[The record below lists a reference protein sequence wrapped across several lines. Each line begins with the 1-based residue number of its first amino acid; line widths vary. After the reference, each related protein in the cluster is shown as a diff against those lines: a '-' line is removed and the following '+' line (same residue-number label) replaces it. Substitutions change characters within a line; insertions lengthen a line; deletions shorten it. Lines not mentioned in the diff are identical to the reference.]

1 MSAMPE
7 GLPVAEGT
15 YEASDAHLKQQI
27 SLFGLIALAV
37 SVQVGS
43 GWLLATL
50 AAASIA
56 GPASILTW
64 VLGAVFFAVIGVT
77 WMELGAMLP
86 RSGAGVRYPRLTH
99 GAFLSWFNGWGYL
112 IASLSLPVIEA
123 QAVLTYVGGHWEW
136 LGFLKVVDG
145 TTVLSWTGTLVGFVL
160 LFVFFLLNS
169 MGAKLLSESNKYVT
183 IWKLV
188 IPTVTAALMFTA
200 FSSGNFSIGGGFAPL
215 GGGAVLGALAS
226 GGIVFAYSGL
236 RQILDFGGEVVNP
249 QRNIPIAIVVGGLII
264 PLVIYILLQIG
275 FIGAVDWASAGVRPG
290 DWAGLQG
297 SDWQSAPLLN
307 AVTAAGFAWF
317 ATVLLTDAALSPAA
331 TGWVWLGIGT
341 RTVYSMS
348 VNRELPTA
356 FQRINRYGTPIVA
369 LAACTVLGLLFF
381 FPAPSWYL
389 FVGMVSIAL
398 TLSYVMGGPVLAVLR
413 RTAPDFPRPVK
424 LKAVTFWAMS
434 GFVASLLLIYFA
446 GWFPLINLFTVV
458 FVALPLY
465 GAYTS
470 VREGWSR
477 PVPSRVLAGA
487 FAVAW
492 VVIAAGGG
500 WLAQVDQ
507 QQAEGGW
514 SFPVYFSAIVLV
526 IAAFMAGL
534 YAVSTEVGRRHIR
547 GGIWMVV
554 TILAL
559 LLLAYLGQ
567 FGPMDSPPLD
577 SPVDLVVMV
586 VIAVGAYLWAV
597 RAGGPTEELAEILA
611 AQKRA
616 DVLAAGERGSVLA
629 AHENGVPTAPAMR
642 GRAETTGS

>member
-1 MSAMPE
+1 MSATPDA
-7 GLPVAEGT
+7 LPVEGA

-64 VLGAVFFAVIGVT
+64 VLGAVFFGIIGVT

-112 IASLSLPVIEA
+112 IAALALPVIEV
-123 QAVLTYVGGHWEW
+123 QAVLTYLGGYWPE
-136 LGFLKVVDG
+136 LGFLEERAG
-145 TTVLSWTGTLVGFVL
+145 ITVLSWPRGILVGFLL

-169 MGAKLLSESNKYVT
+169 FGAKLLSESNKYVT
-183 IWKLV
+183 IWKIV
-188 IPTVTAALMFTA
+188 IPLLTAGLMFTA
-200 FSSGNFSIGGGFAPL
+200 FSSANFTIGGGFAPL
-215 GGGAVLGALAS
+215 GGGAVFGALAS

-249 QRNIPIAIVVGGLII
+249 QRNIPIAIVVGGLVI
-264 PLVIYILLQIG
+264 PLVIYLLLQVG
-275 FIGAVDWASAGVRPG
+275 FLGAIDWAAAGVEPG
-290 DWAGLQG
+290 DWAALLG
-297 SDWQSAPLLN
+297 SDWASAPLLN
-307 AVTAAGFAWF
+307 AVVAAGFMWF
-317 ATVLLTDAALSPAA
+317 SIVLLSDAALSPAA

-348 VNRELPTA
+348 VNKEVPA
-356 FQRINRYGTPIVA
+356 VFQRINRHGTPIMA
-369 LAACTVLGLLFF
+369 LLGCTLAGLLFF

-424 LKAVTFWAMS
+424 LKGAVFWALA
-434 GFVASLLLIYFA
+434 GYVASLLLIYFA
-446 GWFPLINLFTVV
+446 GWVPLINLFTIV
-458 FVALPLY
+458 FFALPIY

-477 PVPSRVLAGA
+477 PGPSWLLSAA
-487 FAVAW
+487 FTVAW
-492 VVIAAGGG
+492 VVTAVGGG
-500 WLAQVDQ
+500 WLATLDQ
-507 QQAEGGW
+507 EQREGGW
-514 SFPVYFSAIVLV
+514 GFPVYFTAILLIVAL
-526 IAAFMAGL
+526 FLAGL
-534 YAVSTEVGRRHIR
+534 YAVSTDVGRRHI
-547 GGIWMVV
+547 GGGTWLVA
-554 TILAL
+554 TILVL
-559 LLLAYLGQ
+559 LLIAYLGQ
-567 FGPMDSPPLD
+567 FGPMADPLLD
-577 SPVDLVVMV
+577 NPVDLVLMGLV
-586 VIAVGAYLWAV
+586 AVGSFFWSV
-597 RAGGPTEELAEILA
+597 RAGGPTEELGEILA
-611 AQKRA
+611 AQAERDRA
-616 DVLAAGERGSVLA
+616 R
-629 AHENGVPTAPAMR
+629 AM
-642 GRAETTGS
+642 G

>member
-1 MSAMPE
+1 MSATPDA
-7 GLPVAEGT
+7 LPVEGA

-64 VLGAVFFAVIGVT
+64 VLGAVFFGIIGVT

-112 IASLSLPVIEA
+112 IAALALPVIEV
-123 QAVLTYVGGHWEW
+123 QAVITYIGGHWRQ
-136 LGFLKVVDG
+136 LGLLEERAG
-145 TTVLSWTGTLVGFVL
+145 ITVLSWPRGILVGFVL

-169 MGAKLLSESNKYVT
+169 FGAKLLSESNKYVT

-188 IPTVTAALMFTA
+188 IPLVTAALMFSA
-200 FSSGNFSIGGGFAPL
+200 FSSANFTIGGGFAPL
-215 GGGAVLGALAS
+215 GGGAVFGALAS

-249 QRNIPIAIVVGGLII
+249 QRNIPIAIVVGGLIV

-275 FIGAVDWASAGVRPG
+275 FLGAVDWADAGVAPG
-290 DWAGLQG
+290 DWAGLIG
-297 SDWQSAPLLN
+297 SGWASAPLLN
-307 AVTAAGFAWF
+307 AVAAAGFTWF
-317 ATVLLTDAALSPAA
+317 SVVLLTDAALSPAA

-348 VNRELPTA
+348 VNGELPKP
-356 FQRINRYGTPIVA
+356 FQRINRHGTPIVA
-369 LAACTVLGLLFF
+369 LAACTALGLLFF

-398 TLSYVMGGPVLAVLR
+398 TLSYVMGGPVLVVLR

-424 LKAVTFWAMS
+424 LKGAFFWGLA
-434 GFVASLLLIYFA
+434 GYVASLLLIYFA
-446 GWFPLINLFTVV
+446 GWVPLINLFTIV
-458 FVALPLY
+458 FFALPLY

-477 PVPSRVLAGA
+477 SVPSWLLSAA
-487 FAVAW
+487 FTIAW
-492 VVIAAGGG
+492 VITAVGGG
-500 WLAQVDQ
+500 WLATLDQ
-507 QQAEGGW
+507 EQRPGGW
-514 SFPVYFSAIVLV
+514 GFPVFFTAIVLIV
-526 IAAFMAGL
+526 ALFMAAL
-534 YAVSTEVGRRHIR
+534 YAVSDDVGRRHIR
-547 GGIWMVV
+547 GGTWMV
-554 TILAL
+554 TMILAL
-559 LLLAYLGQ
+559 LLVSYLGQ
-567 FGPMDSPPLD
+567 FGPMDSPWLD
-577 SPVDLVVMV
+577 NPVDLLVMIL
-586 VIAVGAYLWAV
+586 IASASFLWSV
-597 RAGGPTEELAEILA
+597 RVGGPTEELAEILA
-611 AQKRA
+611 A
-616 DVLAAGERGSVLA
+616 
-629 AHENGVPTAPAMR
+629 HEQHS
-642 GRAETTGS
+642 RAEASRT

>member
-1 MSAMPE
+1 MSATSE
-7 GLPVAEGT
+7 GVPVPTGT

-27 SLFGLIALAV
+27 GLFGLIALAV
-37 SVQVGS
+37 SVQIGS

-64 VLGAVFFAVIGVT
+64 VLGAVFFAIIGVT

-112 IASLSLPVIEA
+112 IAALSLPVIEA
-123 QAVLTYVGGHWEW
+123 QAVLTYVGGHWEG
-136 LGFLKVVDG
+136 LGFLKVVNG
-145 TTVLSWTGTLVGFVL
+145 TTVLSWTGTFVGFGL

-169 MGAKLLSESNKYVT
+169 FGAKLLSESNKIVT
-183 IWKLV
+183 IWKLI
-188 IPTVTAALMFTA
+188 IPTVTAVLMFTA
-200 FSSGNFSIGGGFAPL
+200 FSSSNFTIGGGFAPL

-236 RQILDFGGEVVNP
+236 RQILDFGGEVQNP
-249 QRNIPIAIVVGGLII
+249 QRNIPIAIVVGGIII
-264 PLVIYILLQIG
+264 PLVIYLMLEVG
-275 FIGAVDWASAGVRPG
+275 FIGAVDWSSVGVHPG
-290 DWAGLQG
+290 DWAALKG
-297 SDWQSAPLLN
+297 SSWASAPLLN

-317 ATVLLTDAALSPAA
+317 STVLLTDAALSPSA

-348 VNRELPTA
+348 VNSELPKG
-356 FQRINRYGTPIVA
+356 FQRINRWGTPIVA
-369 LAACTVLGLLFF
+369 LAACTLLGLLFF

-424 LKAVTFWAMS
+424 LKAPNFWAVI
-434 GFVASLLLIYFA
+434 GYTASLLLIYFA

-458 FVALPLY
+458 FLALPLY

-477 PVPSRVLAGA
+477 PVPSRLLSAA
-487 FAVAW
+487 FLIAW
-492 VVIAAGGG
+492 VVTAVGGG
-500 WLAQVDQ
+500 WLAQVSQ
-507 QQAEGGW
+507 TQAKGGW
-514 SFPVYFSAIVLV
+514 GFAVYFSAIVV
-526 IAAFMAGL
+526 IVVGFTAGL
-534 YAVSTEVGRRHIR
+534 YAVSTDVGRRHIR
-547 GGIWMVV
+547 GGAWLVA
-554 TILAL
+554 TILVL
-559 LLLAYLGQ
+559 LFVAYLGQ
-567 FGPMDSPPLD
+567 FGPMKSPPLD
-577 SPVDLVVMV
+577 SPIDLIIMV
-586 VIAVGAYLWAV
+586 LVGVGSFLWAV

-611 AQKRA
+611 AQERVHTPAADEKA
-616 DVLAAGERGSVLA
+616 DVLAA
-629 AHENGVPTAPAMR
+629 H
-642 GRAETTGS
+642 